1 MRASSERAIARGSVR
16 LLGVRVDSVTPQDVL
31 NLIER
36 AAEERGRV
44 TLAYANAHALNLAYT
59 QPEFRAF
66 FNDCADVV
74 FCDGFGVRW
83 GARLAG
89 AAPGALP
96 ERMTPP
102 DWIDALCARCAA
114 RGRSLYLLGG
124 AGETAQRAA
133 GELARRHPGLRIAG
147 SHHGYFDQRRKSAEN
162 CNVVARVNAA
172 KPDVLLV
179 GFGMPLQEYW
189 LRDNRAAL
197 SAAAAITVGALF
209 SHLSGEA
216 RRAPRWMT
224 DHGLEW
230 LGRLVTEPG
239 RLWRRYVIGLP
250 LFMARIAGQRL
261 GILKME

>member
-1 MRASSERAIARGSVR
+1 MRASSERAVARGSIR
-16 LLGVRVDSVTPQDVL
+16 LLGVRVDAVTQQDVL

-36 AAEERGRV
+36 AAEERARV
-44 TLAYANAHALNLAYT
+44 TIAYANAHALNLAYT

-74 FCDGFGVRW
+74 FCDGFGVRL

-102 DWIDALCARCAA
+102 DWIDALCTRCAA
-114 RGRSLYLLGG
+114 RGRSMYLLGG

-133 GELARRHPGLRIAG
+133 AELARRHLGLRIAG
-147 SHHGYFDQRRKSAEN
+147 SHHGYFDKRRGSAEN
-162 CNVVARVNAA
+162 RDVIACINAA
-172 KPDVLLV
+172 APDVLLV
-179 GFGMPLQEYW
+179 GFGMPLQEFW

-230 LGRLVTEPG
+230 LGRLAAEPG
-239 RLWRRYVIGLP
+239 RLWRRYLVGLP
-250 LFMARIAGQRL
+250 VFLARVVGQRL
-261 GILKME
+261 GMVKIE